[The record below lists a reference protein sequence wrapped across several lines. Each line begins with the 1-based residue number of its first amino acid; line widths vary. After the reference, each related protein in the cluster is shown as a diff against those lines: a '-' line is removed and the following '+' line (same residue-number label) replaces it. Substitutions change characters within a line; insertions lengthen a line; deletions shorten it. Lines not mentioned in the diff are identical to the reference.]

1 MSETIA
7 AIATAHGIGGI
18 CIIRIS
24 GKEALSIA
32 LGLSHRSSLRPRY
45 ATLVNLFDASGEA
58 FGEAI
63 LIYFKAPHSFTGEDV
78 VEVQTHGGFTASSL
92 ALDAVLAL
100 GARIANPGEFSKR
113 AFLNGKMDL
122 SKAEAISDLINSRS
136 QSAAKILARNL
147 RGELEGFID
156 DLRAAL
162 VKTLAFVE
170 VCIDYAEE
178 DLPSDVLQNSQEM
191 LSQNIASLEKI
202 TRISRSRRGLIEG
215 FKVAIVGKP
224 NVGKSSILNSMLSF
238 SRAIVSDEA
247 GTTRDL
253 IEESLQIGTH
263 LIRIVDTAG
272 IRHSGSKL
280 ESIGISYSLRAASEA
295 DVILAVFDASREWD
309 AEDVQ
314 ILKILREQKGKKII
328 YVLNKCDLPRKFH
341 PSAEDLGDDL
351 EAFSAKNFAA
361 ENPIS
366 ENFTAENSIVEN
378 LKQSRTCDASLNSCA
393 QNLKAKN
400 LKRDLNAQNSTS
412 TNSAPT
418 SQIALANSINLVG
431 QNSAAKAGLVSPN
444 TERVTASCA
453 AENFTQDDSKQ
464 NSANSIAPSS
474 SAKNSARQTTQAN
487 SIFTPLEISAN
498 EGVDKILT
506 ALESYLNSQ
515 NFDGLMLS
523 SERQILSCESAL
535 AALKNASERLAC
547 GELELFAFEINRAIE
562 AIARISRP
570 FERDEILDEMFSN
583 FCLGK

>member
-1 MSETIA
+1 VSETIA

-18 CIIRIS
+18 CIVRIS
-24 GKEALSIA
+24 GEEALSIA
-32 LGLSHRSSLRPRY
+32 LSLSHRSSLRPRY

-92 ALDAVLAL
+92 ALDAVLSM

-147 RGELEGFID
+147 RGELADFVAN
-156 DLRAAL
+156 LRAAL

-170 VCIDYAEE
+170 VCIDYAED
-178 DLPSDVLQNSQEM
+178 DLPSDVLQNSREM

-272 IRHSGSKL
+272 IRHSSSKL

-295 DVILAVFDASREWD
+295 DVILAVFDASLEWD
-309 AEDVQ
+309 AEDAQ
-314 ILKILREQKGKKII
+314 ILKILREQKEKKII
-328 YVLNKCDLPRKFH
+328 YILNKCDLPRKFH
-341 PSAEDLGDDL
+341 PSAEDLDEDL
-351 EAFSAKNFAA
+351 EAFSEKNFAA

-366 ENFTAENSIVEN
+366 ENFTAEN

-400 LKRDLNAQNSTS
+400 LKCDLSAQNSTS

-418 SQIALANSINLVG
+418 SQIALANSINLMK

-474 SAKNSARQTTQAN
+474 SAINSAGQNTQAN
-487 SIFTPLEISAN
+487 SIFAPLEISAN

-523 SERQILSCESAL
+523 NERQILSCESAL

>member
-1 MSETIA
+1 M
-7 AIATAHGIGGI
+7 
-18 CIIRIS
+18 
-24 GKEALSIA
+24 
-32 LGLSHRSSLRPRY
+32 
-45 ATLVNLFDASGEA
+45 
-58 FGEAI
+58 
-63 LIYFKAPHSFTGEDV
+63 IYFKAPHSFTGEDV

-136 QSAAKILARNL
+136 QSAAKALARSL
-147 RGELEGFID
+147 RGELADFVAN
-156 DLRAAL
+156 LRAAL

-170 VCIDYAEE
+170 VCIDYAED

-309 AEDVQ
+309 AEDAQ

-341 PSAEDLGDDL
+341 PSAEDLDEDL

-366 ENFTAENSIVEN
+366 ENFTAEN
-378 LKQSRTCDASLNSCA
+378 LKQSQTCDASLNSCA

-400 LKRDLNAQNSTS
+400 LKRDLSAQNSTFI
-412 TNSAPT
+412 NSAPT
-418 SQIALANSINLVG
+418 SQTALANFINPME
-431 QNSAAKAGLVSPN
+431 QNFAAKVELASPN
-444 TERVTASCA
+444 TERATASCA
-453 AENFTQDDSKQ
+453 AENFTKDDSKQ

-474 SAKNSARQTTQAN
+474 SAINSAGQNTQAN

-498 EGVDKILT
+498 EGVDKILA

-523 SERQILSCESAL
+523 NERQILSCESAL

>member
-18 CIIRIS
+18 CIVRIS
-24 GKEALSIA
+24 GEEALSIA
-32 LGLSHRSSLRPRY
+32 LSLSHRSCLRPRY
-45 ATLVNLFDASGEA
+45 ATLVNLFDTSGEA

-147 RGELEGFID
+147 RGELADFVAN
-156 DLRAAL
+156 LRAAL

-170 VCIDYAEE
+170 VCIDYAED
-178 DLPSDVLQNSQEM
+178 DLPADVLQNSQEM

-202 TRISRSRRGLIEG
+202 TRISRSRKGLIEG

-309 AEDVQ
+309 TEDAQ
-314 ILKILREQKGKKII
+314 ILKILREQKDKKII
-328 YVLNKCDLPRKFH
+328 YVLNKCDLSRKFH
-341 PSAEDLGDDL
+341 PSAEDLDEDL
-351 EAFSAKNFAA
+351 EAFSAENFAA

-366 ENFTAENSIVEN
+366 ENFTAEN
-378 LKQSRTCDASLNSCA
+378 LKQSRTRDASLNSCA

-400 LKRDLNAQNSTS
+400 LKRDLSAQNSTS
-412 TNSAPT
+412 TDSVLT

-431 QNSAAKAGLVSPN
+431 QNSAAKAELTSPN
-444 TERVTASCA
+444 TERATASCA
-453 AENFTQDDSKQ
+453 AENFTKDNSKQ
-464 NSANSIAPSS
+464 NSANSIAPNS
-474 SAKNSARQTTQAN
+474 SAINSNSVRQNTQAN
-487 SIFTPLEISAN
+487 SIFAPLEISAN

-523 SERQILSCESAL
+523 NERQILSCESAL

-570 FERDEILDEMFSN
+570 FERDEILDEMFNN

>member
-24 GKEALSIA
+24 GEEALSIA
-32 LGLSHRSSLRPRY
+32 LSLSHRSSLRPRY
-45 ATLVNLFDASGEA
+45 ATLVNLFDVSGEA

-78 VEVQTHGGFTASSL
+78 VEVQTHGGFTTSSL

-136 QSAAKILARNL
+136 QSAAKALARSL
-147 RGELEGFID
+147 RGELADFVAN
-156 DLRAAL
+156 LRAAL

-170 VCIDYAEE
+170 VCIDYAED

-202 TRISRSRRGLIEG
+202 TRISRSRKGLIEG

-309 AEDVQ
+309 AEDAQ
-314 ILKILREQKGKKII
+314 ILKILREQKSKKII

-341 PSAEDLGDDL
+341 PSAEDLDEDL

-361 ENPIS
+361 ENSIP
-366 ENFTAENSIVEN
+366 ENFTAEN
-378 LKQSRTCDASLNSCA
+378 LKQSRTRDASLNSCA

-400 LKRDLNAQNSTS
+400 LKHDLSAQNFTS

-418 SQIALANSINLVG
+418 SQITLANSINPKE
-431 QNSAAKAGLVSPN
+431 QNFAAKAGLSSPN
-444 TERVTASCA
+444 TERSTASCA
-453 AENFTQDDSKQ
+453 AGNFTQNDSKQ
-464 NSANSIAPSS
+464 NSANSIAPNS
-474 SAKNSARQTTQAN
+474 SAINPVRQNTQAN
-487 SIFTPLEISAN
+487 SIFAPLEISAN

-506 ALESYLNSQ
+506 ALQSYLNSQ

-523 SERQILSCESAL
+523 NERQILSCESAL

>member
-24 GKEALSIA
+24 GEEALSIA
-32 LGLSHRSSLRPRY
+32 LSLSHRSFLRPRY

-147 RGELEGFID
+147 RGELADFVAN
-156 DLRAAL
+156 LRAAL

-170 VCIDYAEE
+170 VCIDYAED
-178 DLPSDVLQNSQEM
+178 DLPADVLQNSQEM

-309 AEDVQ
+309 AEDAQ
-314 ILKILREQKGKKII
+314 ILKILREQKDKKII

-351 EAFSAKNFAA
+351 EAFSEKNFAA
-361 ENPIS
+361 
-366 ENFTAENSIVEN
+366 EN

-400 LKRDLNAQNSTS
+400 LKRDLSAQNSTS
-412 TNSAPT
+412 TDSVLT

-474 SAKNSARQTTQAN
+474 SAINSAGQNTQAN

-523 SERQILSCESAL
+523 NERQILSCESAL

>member
-24 GKEALSIA
+24 GEEALSIA
-32 LGLSHRSSLRPRY
+32 LSLSHRSSLRPRY
-45 ATLVNLFDASGEA
+45 ATLVNLFDAFGEA

-147 RGELEGFID
+147 RGELADFVAN
-156 DLRAAL
+156 LRAAL

-170 VCIDYAEE
+170 VCIDYAED
-178 DLPSDVLQNSQEM
+178 DLPSDVLQNSQKM
-191 LSQNIASLEKI
+191 LDGNIKSLGKI
-202 TRISRSRRGLIEG
+202 TRISRSRKGLIEG
-215 FKVAIVGKP
+215 FKVAIVGRP
-224 NVGKSSILNSMLSF
+224 NVGKSSILNALLNF
-238 SRAIVSDEA
+238 ERAIVSDEA

-309 AEDVQ
+309 AEDAQ
-314 ILKILREQKGKKII
+314 ILKILREQKEKKII

-341 PSAEDLGDDL
+341 PSAEDLDEDL
-351 EAFSAKNFAA
+351 EAFSAENFAA

-366 ENFTAENSIVEN
+366 ENFTAEN

-400 LKRDLNAQNSTS
+400 LKRDLSAQNSTS

-418 SQIALANSINLVG
+418 SQTVLANSINLME
-431 QNSAAKAGLVSPN
+431 QNSAAKARLASPN
-444 TERVTASCA
+444 TERATASCA
-453 AENFTQDDSKQ
+453 AENFTKDNSKQ
-464 NSANSIAPSS
+464 NSANSIAPNS
-474 SAKNSARQTTQAN
+474 SAINSNSVRQNTQAN
-487 SIFTPLEISAN
+487 SIFAPLEISAN

-523 SERQILSCESAL
+523 NERQILSCESAL

>member
-24 GKEALSIA
+24 GEEALSIA
-32 LGLSHRSSLRPRY
+32 LSLSHRSSLRPRY

-136 QSAAKILARNL
+136 QSAAKALARSL
-147 RGELEGFID
+147 RGELADFVAN
-156 DLRAAL
+156 LRAAL

-170 VCIDYAEE
+170 VCIDYAED
-178 DLPSDVLQNSQEM
+178 DLPSDMLQNSQEM

-309 AEDVQ
+309 AEDAQ

-328 YVLNKCDLPRKFH
+328 YVLNKCDLSRKFH

-351 EAFSAKNFAA
+351 EAFSAKNFAVK
-361 ENPIS
+361 NPIP
-366 ENFTAENSIVEN
+366 ENFTAEN
-378 LKQSRTCDASLNSCA
+378 LKQSRTRDASLNSCA

-400 LKRDLNAQNSTS
+400 LKRDLSAQNSTS

-464 NSANSIAPSS
+464 NSANSIAPNS
-474 SAKNSARQTTQAN
+474 SAINSARQTTQAN
-487 SIFTPLEISAN
+487 SIFAPLEISAN

-523 SERQILSCESAL
+523 NERQILSCESAL

>member
-1 MSETIA
+1 MIETIA

-24 GKEALSIA
+24 GEEALSIA
-32 LGLSHRSSLRPRY
+32 LSLSHRSSLRPRY

-136 QSAAKILARNL
+136 QSAAKALARSL
-147 RGELEGFID
+147 RGELADFVVN
-156 DLRAAL
+156 LRAAL

-170 VCIDYAEE
+170 VCIDYAED

-309 AEDVQ
+309 AEDAQ
-314 ILKILREQKGKKII
+314 ILKILREQKEKKII

-361 ENPIS
+361 ESPIS
-366 ENFTAENSIVEN
+366 ENFTAEN

-400 LKRDLNAQNSTS
+400 LKRDLSAQNSIF
-412 TNSAPT
+412 TNFAPT
-418 SQIALANSINLVG
+418 SQIALANSINPKE
-431 QNSAAKAGLVSPN
+431 QNFAAKAGLVAPN
-444 TERVTASCA
+444 TERATASCA
-453 AENFTQDDSKQ
+453 AENFKQDDSKQ

-474 SAKNSARQTTQAN
+474 SAINSVRQNTQAN

-523 SERQILSCESAL
+523 NERQILSCESAL

>member
-18 CIIRIS
+18 CIVRIS
-24 GKEALSIA
+24 GEEALSIA
-32 LGLSHRSSLRPRY
+32 LSLSHRSFLRPRY

-147 RGELEGFID
+147 RGELADFVAN
-156 DLRAAL
+156 LRAAL

-170 VCIDYAEE
+170 VCIDYAED

-202 TRISRSRRGLIEG
+202 THISRSRKGLIEG
-215 FKVAIVGKP
+215 FKVAIVGRP
-224 NVGKSSILNSMLSF
+224 NVGKSSILNALLNF
-238 SRAIVSDEA
+238 ERAIVSDEA

-272 IRHSGSKL
+272 IRHGGSKL

-314 ILKILREQKGKKII
+314 ILKILREQKEKKII
-328 YVLNKCDLPRKFH
+328 YVLNKCDLSRKFH
-341 PSAEDLGDDL
+341 PSVEDLDEDL
-351 EAFSAKNFAA
+351 EAFSEKNFAA

-366 ENFTAENSIVEN
+366 ENFTAEN

-400 LKRDLNAQNSTS
+400 LKRDLSAQNSTS

-418 SQIALANSINLVG
+418 SQIALANSINPKE
-431 QNSAAKAGLVSPN
+431 QNFAAKAGLASPN
-444 TERVTASCA
+444 TERATASCA

-474 SAKNSARQTTQAN
+474 SAINSVRQNTQAN
-487 SIFTPLEISAN
+487 SIFAPLEISAN

-506 ALESYLNSQ
+506 ALQSYLNSQ

-523 SERQILSCESAL
+523 NERQILSCESAL

>member
-18 CIIRIS
+18 CIVRIS
-24 GKEALSIA
+24 GEEALSIA
-32 LGLSHRSSLRPRY
+32 LSLSHRSSLRPRY

-147 RGELEGFID
+147 RGELADFVAN
-156 DLRAAL
+156 LRAAL

-170 VCIDYAEE
+170 VCIDYAED
-178 DLPSDVLQNSQEM
+178 DLPADVLQSSQKM
-191 LSQNIASLEKI
+191 LDENIKSLGKI
-202 TRISRSRRGLIEG
+202 TRISRSRKGLIEG
-215 FKVAIVGKP
+215 FKVAIVGRP

-309 AEDVQ
+309 AEDAQ
-314 ILKILREQKGKKII
+314 ILKILREQKEKKII

-341 PSAEDLGDDL
+341 PSAEDLDEDL
-351 EAFSAKNFAA
+351 EAFSAENFAA

-366 ENFTAENSIVEN
+366 ENFTAEN

-400 LKRDLNAQNSTS
+400 LKHDLSAQNSTS
-412 TNSAPT
+412 TDSVLT
-418 SQIALANSINLVG
+418 SQIALANSINPKE
-431 QNSAAKAGLVSPN
+431 QNFAAKTELASPN
-444 TERVTASCA
+444 TERATASCA
-453 AENFTQDDSKQ
+453 AGNFTKDDSKQ

-474 SAKNSARQTTQAN
+474 SAINSAGQNTQAN
-487 SIFTPLEISAN
+487 SIFAPLEISAN

-523 SERQILSCESAL
+523 NERQILSCESAL

>member
-18 CIIRIS
+18 CIVRIS
-24 GKEALSIA
+24 GEEALSIA
-32 LGLSHRSSLRPRY
+32 LSLSHRSSLRPRY

-147 RGELEGFID
+147 RGELADFVAN
-156 DLRAAL
+156 LRAAL

-170 VCIDYAEE
+170 VCIDYAED
-178 DLPSDVLQNSQEM
+178 DLPADVLQSSQKM
-191 LSQNIASLEKI
+191 LDENIKSLGKI
-202 TRISRSRRGLIEG
+202 TRISRSRKGLIEG

-309 AEDVQ
+309 AEDAQ

-341 PSAEDLGDDL
+341 PSAEDLDEDL
-351 EAFSAKNFAA
+351 EAFSANNFAVK
-361 ENPIS
+361 NPIP
-366 ENFTAENSIVEN
+366 ENFTAEN

-400 LKRDLNAQNSTS
+400 LKRDLSAQNSTS

-418 SQIALANSINLVG
+418 SQIALANSINPKE
-431 QNSAAKAGLVSPN
+431 QNFAAKAGLASPN
-444 TERVTASCA
+444 TECATASCA
-453 AENFTQDDSKQ
+453 AGNFTKDDSKQ
-464 NSANSIAPSS
+464 NSANSIAPNS
-474 SAKNSARQTTQAN
+474 SAINPVRQNTQAN
-487 SIFTPLEISAN
+487 FIFTPLEISAN

-523 SERQILSCESAL
+523 NERQILSCESAL
-535 AALKNASERLAC
+535 AALKNASERLSC

>member
-18 CIIRIS
+18 CIVRIS
-24 GKEALSIA
+24 GEEALSIA
-32 LGLSHRSSLRPRY
+32 LSLSHRSSLRPRY

-136 QSAAKILARNL
+136 QSAAKILSRSL
-147 RGELEGFID
+147 RGELADFVAN
-156 DLRAAL
+156 LRAAL

-170 VCIDYAEE
+170 VCIDYAED

-202 TRISRSRRGLIEG
+202 TRISRSRKGLIEG

-272 IRHSGSKL
+272 IRHGGSKL

-309 AEDVQ
+309 AEDAQ
-314 ILKILREQKGKKII
+314 ILKILREQKEKKII
-328 YVLNKCDLPRKFH
+328 YILNKCDLPRKFH
-341 PSAEDLGDDL
+341 PSAEDLDEDL

-361 ENPIS
+361 ENPIL
-366 ENFTAENSIVEN
+366 ENFAAEN
-378 LKQSRTCDASLNSCA
+378 LKQSHTCDASLNSCA

-400 LKRDLNAQNSTS
+400 LKRDLSAQNSTS

-418 SQIALANSINLVG
+418 SQIALANSINPKE
-431 QNSAAKAGLVSPN
+431 QNFAAKVGLVAPN
-444 TERVTASCA
+444 TERATVSCA
-453 AENFTQDDSKQ
+453 AENFTKDDSKQ
-464 NSANSIAPSS
+464 NSANSIAPNSS
-474 SAKNSARQTTQAN
+474 TINSVRQNTQAN
-487 SIFTPLEISAN
+487 SIFAPLEISAN
-498 EGVDKILT
+498 EGVDQILT

-523 SERQILSCESAL
+523 NERQILSCESAL

>member
-18 CIIRIS
+18 CIVRIS
-24 GKEALSIA
+24 GEEALSIA

-136 QSAAKILARNL
+136 QSAAKILSRSL
-147 RGELEGFID
+147 RGELADFVAN
-156 DLRAAL
+156 LRAAL

-202 TRISRSRRGLIEG
+202 TRISRSRKGLIEG

-309 AEDVQ
+309 AEDAQ
-314 ILKILREQKGKKII
+314 ILKILREQKDKKII
-328 YVLNKCDLPRKFH
+328 YVLNKCDLPRKFK
-341 PSAEDLGDDL
+341 ADANCLGEDCAAADADS
-351 EAFSAKNFAA
+351 FKNLARNYTCKNSVALNLKNCADEISVAAA
-361 ENPIS
+361 ENSKIS
-366 ENFTAENSIVEN
+366 AGDSIV
-378 LKQSRTCDASLNSCA
+378 A
-393 QNLKAKN
+393 
-400 LKRDLNAQNSTS
+400 
-412 TNSAPT
+412 
-418 SQIALANSINLVG
+418 
-431 QNSAAKAGLVSPN
+431 
-444 TERVTASCA
+444 
-453 AENFTQDDSKQ
+453 
-464 NSANSIAPSS
+464 
-474 SAKNSARQTTQAN
+474 
-487 SIFTPLEISAN
+487 PLEISAN

-506 ALESYLNSQ
+506 ALQSYLNSQ

-523 SERQILSCESAL
+523 NERQILSCESAL

>member
-18 CIIRIS
+18 CIVRIS
-24 GKEALSIA
+24 GEEALSIA
-32 LGLSHRSSLRPRY
+32 LGLSHRSFLRPRY

-136 QSAAKILARNL
+136 QSAAKILSRSL
-147 RGELEGFID
+147 RGELADFVAN
-156 DLRAAL
+156 LRAAL

-170 VCIDYAEE
+170 VCIDYAED

-202 TRISRSRRGLIEG
+202 TRISRSRKGLIEG

-309 AEDVQ
+309 AEDAQ
-314 ILKILREQKGKKII
+314 ILKILREQKDKKII

-351 EAFSAKNFAA
+351 EAFSEKNFAA
-361 ENPIS
+361 ENSIS
-366 ENFTAENSIVEN
+366 ENFTAEN

-400 LKRDLNAQNSTS
+400 LKRDLSAQNSTS

-464 NSANSIAPSS
+464 NSANSIAPNS
-474 SAKNSARQTTQAN
+474 SAINSARQTTQAN
-487 SIFTPLEISAN
+487 SIFAPLEISAN

-523 SERQILSCESAL
+523 NERQILSCESAL

>member
-18 CIIRIS
+18 CIVRIS
-24 GKEALSIA
+24 GEEALSIA
-32 LGLSHRSSLRPRY
+32 LSLSHRSSLRPRY
-45 ATLVNLFDASGEA
+45 ATLANLFDASGEA

-136 QSAAKILARNL
+136 QSAAKALARSL
-147 RGELEGFID
+147 RGELADFVAN
-156 DLRAAL
+156 LRAAL

-202 TRISRSRRGLIEG
+202 TCISRSRKGLIEG

-253 IEESLQIGTH
+253 IEESMQIGTH

-309 AEDVQ
+309 AEDAQ
-314 ILKILREQKGKKII
+314 ILKILREQKEKK
-328 YVLNKCDLPRKFH
+328 
-341 PSAEDLGDDL
+341 S
-351 EAFSAKNFAA
+351 
-361 ENPIS
+361 
-366 ENFTAENSIVEN
+366 
-378 LKQSRTCDASLNSCA
+378 
-393 QNLKAKN
+393 
-400 LKRDLNAQNSTS
+400 ST
-412 TNSAPT
+412 
-418 SQIALANSINLVG
+418 
-431 QNSAAKAGLVSPN
+431 
-444 TERVTASCA
+444 
-453 AENFTQDDSKQ
+453 F
-464 NSANSIAPSS
+464 
-474 SAKNSARQTTQAN
+474 
-487 SIFTPLEISAN
+487 
-498 EGVDKILT
+498 
-506 ALESYLNSQ
+506 
-515 NFDGLMLS
+515 
-523 SERQILSCESAL
+523 
-535 AALKNASERLAC
+535 
-547 GELELFAFEINRAIE
+547 
-562 AIARISRP
+562 
-570 FERDEILDEMFSN
+570 
-583 FCLGK
+583 

>member
-18 CIIRIS
+18 CIVRIS
-24 GKEALSIA
+24 GEEALSIA
-32 LGLSHRSSLRPRY
+32 LSLSHRSSLRPRY

-147 RGELEGFID
+147 RGELADFVAN
-156 DLRAAL
+156 LRAAL

-170 VCIDYAEE
+170 VCIDYAED
-178 DLPSDVLQNSQEM
+178 DLPSDVLQNSREM
-191 LSQNIASLEKI
+191 LSRNIASLEKI

-272 IRHSGSKL
+272 IRHGGSKL

-309 AEDVQ
+309 AEDAQ
-314 ILKILREQKGKKII
+314 ILKILREQKSKKII

-341 PSAEDLGDDL
+341 PSAEDLDEDL
-351 EAFSAKNFAA
+351 EAFSAENFAA

-366 ENFTAENSIVEN
+366 ENFAAEN

-400 LKRDLNAQNSTS
+400 LERDLSAQNSTS

-453 AENFTQDDSKQ
+453 AENFTQDDFKQ
-464 NSANSIAPSS
+464 NSANSIAPNS
-474 SAKNSARQTTQAN
+474 SAINSAKQNTQAN
-487 SIFTPLEISAN
+487 SIFTPLEISVN

-506 ALESYLNSQ
+506 ALQSYLNSQ

-523 SERQILSCESAL
+523 NERQILSCESAL

>member
-32 LGLSHRSSLRPRY
+32 LSLSHRSCLRPRY

-147 RGELEGFID
+147 RGELADFVAN
-156 DLRAAL
+156 LRAAL

-170 VCIDYAEE
+170 VCIDYAED

-202 TRISRSRRGLIEG
+202 TRISRSRKGLIEG

-309 AEDVQ
+309 AEDAQ

-328 YVLNKCDLPRKFH
+328 YILNKCDLPRKFH

-366 ENFTAENSIVEN
+366 ENFAAEN

-400 LKRDLNAQNSTS
+400 LKRDLSAQNSTS

-418 SQIALANSINLVG
+418 GQTAPANSINLVG
-431 QNSAAKAGLVSPN
+431 QNFAAKVGLASPN
-444 TERVTASCA
+444 TEHATASRA
-453 AENFTQDDSKQ
+453 AENFTKDDSKQ
-464 NSANSIAPSS
+464 NSVNSIASNS
-474 SAKNSARQTTQAN
+474 SAINSVRQNTQAN
-487 SIFTPLEISAN
+487 SIFAPLEISAN

-523 SERQILSCESAL
+523 NERQILSCESAL

>member
-18 CIIRIS
+18 CIVRIS
-24 GKEALSIA
+24 GEEALSIA
-32 LGLSHRSSLRPRY
+32 LSLSHRSSLRPRY

-147 RGELEGFID
+147 RGELADFVAN
-156 DLRAAL
+156 LRAAL

-170 VCIDYAEE
+170 VCIDYAED
-178 DLPSDVLQNSQEM
+178 DLPSDVLQNSREM
-191 LSQNIASLEKI
+191 LSRNIASLEKI

-309 AEDVQ
+309 AEDAQ

-351 EAFSAKNFAA
+351 EAFSAKNLAS

-366 ENFTAENSIVEN
+366 ENCTAEN
-378 LKQSRTCDASLNSCA
+378 LKQSHTCDASLNSCA

-400 LKRDLNAQNSTS
+400 LKRDLSAQNSIS
-412 TNSAPT
+412 ANSAPT
-418 SQIALANSINLVG
+418 SQIALANSINLME
-431 QNSAAKAGLVSPN
+431 QNSAVKAGLASPN
-444 TERVTASCA
+444 TERATASCA
-453 AENFTQDDSKQ
+453 AEDFMQDDSKQ

-474 SAKNSARQTTQAN
+474 SAINSAKQNIQAN
-487 SIFTPLEISAN
+487 SIFAPLEISAN

-506 ALESYLNSQ
+506 ALQSYLNSQ

-523 SERQILSCESAL
+523 NERQILSCESAL

>member
-1 MSETIA
+1 MNETIA

-18 CIIRIS
+18 CIVRIS
-24 GKEALSIA
+24 GGDALRIA
-32 LGLSHRSSLRPRY
+32 LAISHRSRLEPRR
-45 ATLVNLFDASGEA
+45 ATLVDLFDASGEI

-63 LIYFKAPHSFTGEDV
+63 LIYFKSPHSFTGEDI
-78 VEVQTHGGFTASSL
+78 VEIQTHGGFVASSL
-92 ALDAVLAL
+92 ALEAAVSL
-100 GARIANPGEFSKR
+100 GARIAHPGEFSKR
-113 AFLNGKMDL
+113 AFLNDKMDL

-147 RGELEGFID
+147 RGELADFVAN
-156 DLRAAL
+156 LRAAL

-170 VCIDYAEE
+170 VCIDYAED
-178 DLPSDVLQNSQEM
+178 DLPSDVLQSSQKM
-191 LSQNIASLEKI
+191 LDENIKSLGKI
-202 TRISRSRRGLIEG
+202 TRISRSRKGLIEG
-215 FKVAIVGKP
+215 FKVAIVGRP
-224 NVGKSSILNSMLSF
+224 NVGKSSILNALLNF
-238 SRAIVSDEA
+238 ERAIVSDEA

-272 IRHSGSKL
+272 IRHSSSKL

-309 AEDVQ
+309 AEDAQ

-341 PSAEDLGDDL
+341 PSVEDLDEDL
-351 EAFSAKNFAA
+351 EAFSEKNFAA

-366 ENFTAENSIVEN
+366 ENFTAEN
-378 LKQSRTCDASLNSCA
+378 LKQSRTCDVFLNSCA

-400 LKRDLNAQNSTS
+400 LKRDLSAQNSTS
-412 TNSAPT
+412 TNSVFT
-418 SQIALANSINLVG
+418 SQIALANSINPKE
-431 QNSAAKAGLVSPN
+431 QNFAAKAGLSSPN
-444 TERVTASCA
+444 TERATASCA
-453 AENFTQDDSKQ
+453 AENFTKDDSKQ
-464 NSANSIAPSS
+464 NSLNSIAPSS
-474 SAKNSARQTTQAN
+474 SAKNSARQNTQAN
-487 SIFTPLEISAN
+487 SIFAPLEISAN

-523 SERQILSCESAL
+523 NERQILSCESAL
-535 AALKNASERLAC
+535 AALKNASERLSC

>member
-18 CIIRIS
+18 CIVRIS
-24 GKEALSIA
+24 GEEALSIA
-32 LGLSHRSSLRPRY
+32 LSLSHRSSLRPRY
-45 ATLVNLFDASGEA
+45 ATLVNLFDTSGEA

-136 QSAAKILARNL
+136 QSAAKALARSL
-147 RGELEGFID
+147 RGELADFVAN
-156 DLRAAL
+156 LRAAL

-170 VCIDYAEE
+170 VCIDYAED

-309 AEDVQ
+309 AEDAQ
-314 ILKILREQKGKKII
+314 ILKILREQKDKKII

-341 PSAEDLGDDL
+341 PSVEDLDEDL
-351 EAFSAKNFAA
+351 EALSEKNFAA

-366 ENFTAENSIVEN
+366 ENFIAEN
-378 LKQSRTCDASLNSCA
+378 LKQSRTCDTSLNSCA

-400 LKRDLNAQNSTS
+400 LKRDLSAQNSTS
-412 TNSAPT
+412 TDSVLT

-431 QNSAAKAGLVSPN
+431 QNSAAKAELASPN
-444 TERVTASCA
+444 TERATASCA
-453 AENFTQDDSKQ
+453 AENFTKDDSKQ

-474 SAKNSARQTTQAN
+474 SAINSVRQNTRAN
-487 SIFTPLEISAN
+487 SIFAPLEISAN

-523 SERQILSCESAL
+523 NERQILSCESAL

>member
-18 CIIRIS
+18 CIVRIS
-24 GKEALSIA
+24 GEEALSIA
-32 LGLSHRSSLRPRY
+32 LSLSHRSSLRPRY

-78 VEVQTHGGFTASSL
+78 VEVQTHGGLMASSL

-136 QSAAKILARNL
+136 QSAAKALARSL
-147 RGELEGFID
+147 RGELADFVAN
-156 DLRAAL
+156 LRAAL

-170 VCIDYAEE
+170 VCIDYAED

-202 TRISRSRRGLIEG
+202 TRISRSRKGLIEG

-309 AEDVQ
+309 AEDAQ
-314 ILKILREQKGKKII
+314 ILKILREQKDKKII

-361 ENPIS
+361 ESPIS
-366 ENFTAENSIVEN
+366 ENFTAEN
-378 LKQSRTCDASLNSCA
+378 LKQSRTWDASLNSCA

-400 LKRDLNAQNSTS
+400 LKRDLSAQNSTS
-412 TNSAPT
+412 INFVPT

-431 QNSAAKAGLVSPN
+431 QNSTAKAGLASPN
-444 TERVTASCA
+444 TERATASCA
-453 AENFTQDDSKQ
+453 AEDFMQDDSKQ

-474 SAKNSARQTTQAN
+474 SAINSAGQNTQAN
-487 SIFTPLEISAN
+487 SIFAPLEISAN

-523 SERQILSCESAL
+523 NERQILSCESAL

>member
-1 MSETIA
+1 VSETIA

-18 CIIRIS
+18 CIVRIS
-24 GKEALSIA
+24 GEEALSIA
-32 LGLSHRSSLRPRY
+32 LSLSHRSFLRPRY

-147 RGELEGFID
+147 RGELADFVAN
-156 DLRAAL
+156 LRAAL

-170 VCIDYAEE
+170 VCIDYAED
-178 DLPSDVLQNSQEM
+178 DLPSDVLQNSREM
-191 LSQNIASLEKI
+191 LSRNIASLEKI

-309 AEDVQ
+309 AEDAQ

-351 EAFSAKNFAA
+351 EAFSAKNLAS

-366 ENFTAENSIVEN
+366 ENCTAEN
-378 LKQSRTCDASLNSCA
+378 LKQSHTCDASLNSCA

-400 LKRDLNAQNSTS
+400 LKRDLSAQNSIS
-412 TNSAPT
+412 ANSAPT
-418 SQIALANSINLVG
+418 SQIALANSINLME
-431 QNSAAKAGLVSPN
+431 QNSAVKAGLASPN
-444 TERVTASCA
+444 TERATASCA
-453 AENFTQDDSKQ
+453 AEDFMQDDSKQ

-474 SAKNSARQTTQAN
+474 SAINSAKQNIQAN
-487 SIFTPLEISAN
+487 SIFAPLEISAN

-506 ALESYLNSQ
+506 ALQSYLNSQ

-523 SERQILSCESAL
+523 NERQILSCESAL
-535 AALKNASERLAC
+535 TALKNASERLAC

>member
-18 CIIRIS
+18 CIVRIS
-24 GKEALSIA
+24 GEEALSIA
-32 LGLSHRSSLRPRY
+32 LSLSHRSSLRPRY

-136 QSAAKILARNL
+136 QSAAKALARSL
-147 RGELEGFID
+147 RGELADFVAN
-156 DLRAAL
+156 LRAAL

-170 VCIDYAEE
+170 VCIDYAED
-178 DLPSDVLQNSQEM
+178 DLPSDMLQNSQEM

-309 AEDVQ
+309 AEDAQ

-328 YVLNKCDLPRKFH
+328 YVLNKCDLSRKFH

-351 EAFSAKNFAA
+351 EAFSAKNFAVK
-361 ENPIS
+361 NPIP
-366 ENFTAENSIVEN
+366 ENFTAEN
-378 LKQSRTCDASLNSCA
+378 LKQSRTRDASLNSCA

-400 LKRDLNAQNSTS
+400 LKRDLSAQNSTS

-464 NSANSIAPSS
+464 NSANSIAPNS
-474 SAKNSARQTTQAN
+474 SAINSARQTTQAN
-487 SIFTPLEISAN
+487 SIFAPLEISAN

-523 SERQILSCESAL
+523 NERQILSCESAL

>member
-18 CIIRIS
+18 CIVRIS
-24 GKEALSIA
+24 GEEALSIA
-32 LGLSHRSSLRPRY
+32 LSLSHRSSLRPRY

-147 RGELEGFID
+147 RGELADFVAN
-156 DLRAAL
+156 LRAAL

-170 VCIDYAEE
+170 VCIDYAED

-202 TRISRSRRGLIEG
+202 TRISRSRKGLIEG

-272 IRHSGSKL
+272 IRHGGSKL
-280 ESIGISYSLRAASEA
+280 ESIGISYSLRAAGEA

-309 AEDVQ
+309 AEDAQ
-314 ILKILREQKGKKII
+314 ILKILREQKDKKII
-328 YVLNKCDLPRKFH
+328 YVLNKCDLSRKFH
-341 PSAEDLGDDL
+341 PSVEDLDEDL
-351 EAFSAKNFAA
+351 EVFSAKNLAS
-361 ENPIS
+361 ENPIP
-366 ENFTAENSIVEN
+366 ENFAAEN
-378 LKQSRTCDASLNSCA
+378 LKQSRTCDASLNSYA
-393 QNLKAKN
+393 QNLRAKN
-400 LKRDLNAQNSTS
+400 LKRDLSAQNFTS

-418 SQIALANSINLVG
+418 SQIALVNFINPME
-431 QNSAAKAGLVSPN
+431 QNSAAKAGLASPN
-444 TERVTASCA
+444 TERATVGCV
-453 AENFTQDDSKQ
+453 AEDFMQDNSKQ
-464 NSANSIAPSS
+464 NSANSIAPNS
-474 SAKNSARQTTQAN
+474 SAINSVRQNTQAN

-523 SERQILSCESAL
+523 NERQIISCESAL
-535 AALKNASERLAC
+535 AALKNASEHLVC

>member
-18 CIIRIS
+18 CIVRIS
-24 GKEALSIA
+24 GEEALSIA
-32 LGLSHRSSLRPRY
+32 LSLSHRSSLRPRY

-113 AFLNGKMDL
+113 AFLNGKIDL

-147 RGELEGFID
+147 RGELADFVAN
-156 DLRAAL
+156 LRAAL

-170 VCIDYAEE
+170 VCIDYAED
-178 DLPSDVLQNSQEM
+178 DLPSDVLQSSQKM
-191 LSQNIASLEKI
+191 LDENIKSLEKI
-202 TRISRSRRGLIEG
+202 TRISRSRKGLIEG

-309 AEDVQ
+309 AEDAQ
-314 ILKILREQKGKKII
+314 ILKILREQKDKKII

-341 PSAEDLGDDL
+341 PSVEDLDEDL
-351 EAFSAKNFAA
+351 EAFSEKNFAA

-366 ENFTAENSIVEN
+366 ENFTAEN
-378 LKQSRTCDASLNSCA
+378 LKQSRTCDASLNSCV

-400 LKRDLNAQNSTS
+400 LKPDLSAQNSTS

-453 AENFTQDDSKQ
+453 AGNFTKDDSKQ
-464 NSANSIAPSS
+464 NPVNSIAPSS
-474 SAKNSARQTTQAN
+474 SAINSAGQNTQAN

-523 SERQILSCESAL
+523 NERQILSCESAL

>member
-18 CIIRIS
+18 CIVRIS
-24 GKEALSIA
+24 GEEALSIA
-32 LGLSHRSSLRPRY
+32 LSLSHRSSLRPRY
-45 ATLVNLFDASGEA
+45 ATLANLFDASGEA

-92 ALDAVLAL
+92 ALDAVLTL

-136 QSAAKILARNL
+136 QSAAKALARSL
-147 RGELEGFID
+147 RGELADFVAN
-156 DLRAAL
+156 LRAAL

-170 VCIDYAEE
+170 VCIDYAED
-178 DLPSDVLQNSQEM
+178 DLPSDVLQDSQEM

-202 TRISRSRRGLIEG
+202 TRISRSRKGLIEG

-309 AEDVQ
+309 AEDAQ
-314 ILKILREQKGKKII
+314 ILKILREQKDKKII

-341 PSAEDLGDDL
+341 SSAEDLGDDL
-351 EAFSAKNFAA
+351 EAFSEKNFAA

-366 ENFTAENSIVEN
+366 ENLAAEN
-378 LKQSRTCDASLNSCA
+378 LKQSHTCDASLNSCA

-400 LKRDLNAQNSTS
+400 LKRDLSAQNFTS

-418 SQIALANSINLVG
+418 SQIALANFINLME
-431 QNSAAKAGLVSPN
+431 QNFAAKAELASPN
-444 TERVTASCA
+444 TERTTASCA

-474 SAKNSARQTTQAN
+474 SAINSVRQNTQAN
-487 SIFTPLEISAN
+487 SIFAPLEISAN

-523 SERQILSCESAL
+523 NERQILSCESAL
-535 AALKNASERLAC
+535 AALKNASERLVC

>member
-24 GKEALSIA
+24 GEEALSIA
-32 LGLSHRSSLRPRY
+32 LGLSHRSFLRPRY

-136 QSAAKILARNL
+136 QSAAKALARSL
-147 RGELEGFID
+147 RGELADFVAN
-156 DLRAAL
+156 LRGAL

-170 VCIDYAEE
+170 VCIDYAED

-202 TRISRSRRGLIEG
+202 TRISRSRKGLIEG

-272 IRHSGSKL
+272 IRHGGSKL

-309 AEDVQ
+309 AEDAQ

-341 PSAEDLGDDL
+341 PSAEDLGEDL
-351 EAFSAKNFAA
+351 EAFSEKNFTA

-366 ENFTAENSIVEN
+366 ENFTAEN

-400 LKRDLNAQNSTS
+400 LKRDLSAQNSTS

-444 TERVTASCA
+444 TERATASCA

-464 NSANSIAPSS
+464 NSANSIAPNS
-474 SAKNSARQTTQAN
+474 SAINSAKQNTQAN

-523 SERQILSCESAL
+523 NERQILSCESAL

>member
-18 CIIRIS
+18 CIVRIS
-24 GKEALSIA
+24 GEEALSIA
-32 LGLSHRSSLRPRY
+32 LSLSHRSSLCPRY
-45 ATLVNLFDASGEA
+45 ATLVNLFDTSGEA

-136 QSAAKILARNL
+136 QSAAKILSRSL
-147 RGELEGFID
+147 RGELADFVAN
-156 DLRAAL
+156 LRAAL

-170 VCIDYAEE
+170 VCIDYAED

-272 IRHSGSKL
+272 IRHGGSKL

-309 AEDVQ
+309 AEDAQ
-314 ILKILREQKGKKII
+314 ILKILREQKDKKII
-328 YVLNKCDLPRKFH
+328 YVLNKCDLSRKFH
-341 PSAEDLGDDL
+341 PSAEDLGEDL
-351 EAFSAKNFAA
+351 EAFSEKNFAA

-366 ENFTAENSIVEN
+366 ENFTAEN
-378 LKQSRTCDASLNSCA
+378 LKQSRTCDVFLNSCA

-400 LKRDLNAQNSTS
+400 LKRDLSAQNSTS
-412 TNSAPT
+412 TNYAPT
-418 SQIALANSINLVG
+418 SQIALANSINLME
-431 QNSAAKAGLVSPN
+431 QNSAAKAGLASPN
-444 TERVTASCA
+444 TERTTASCA

-474 SAKNSARQTTQAN
+474 FAINSVRQNTQAN
-487 SIFTPLEISAN
+487 SIFAPLEISAN

-523 SERQILSCESAL
+523 NERQILSCESAL
-535 AALKNASERLAC
+535 AALKNASECLAC

>member
-18 CIIRIS
+18 CIVRIS
-24 GKEALSIA
+24 GEEALSIA
-32 LGLSHRSSLRPRY
+32 LSLSHRSSLRPRY

-100 GARIANPGEFSKR
+100 GAHIANPGEFSKR

-147 RGELEGFID
+147 RGELADFVAN
-156 DLRAAL
+156 LRAAL

-170 VCIDYAEE
+170 VCIDYAED

-272 IRHSGSKL
+272 IRHSSSKL

-309 AEDVQ
+309 AEDMQ
-314 ILKILREQKGKKII
+314 ILKILREQKEKKII

-341 PSAEDLGDDL
+341 PSVEDLGDDL
-351 EAFSAKNFAA
+351 EAFSTKNFAA

-366 ENFTAENSIVEN
+366 ENFAAEN
-378 LKQSRTCDASLNSCA
+378 LKQSQTCDASLNSCA

-400 LKRDLNAQNSTS
+400 LKRDLSAQNSTS
-412 TNSAPT
+412 INSAPT
-418 SQIALANSINLVG
+418 GQITPANSINLVG

-523 SERQILSCESAL
+523 NERQILSCESAL
-535 AALKNASERLAC
+535 TALKNASERLAC
-547 GELELFAFEINRAIE
+547 GELELFTFEINRAIE

>member
-1 MSETIA
+1 MNETIA

-18 CIIRIS
+18 CIVRIS
-24 GKEALSIA
+24 GGDALRIA
-32 LGLSHRSSLRPRY
+32 LATSHPGRLEPRR
-45 ATLVNLFDASGEA
+45 ATLVDLFDASGEI

-63 LIYFKAPHSFTGEDV
+63 LIYFKSPHSFTGEDI
-78 VEVQTHGGFTASSL
+78 VEIQTHGGFVASSL
-92 ALDAVLAL
+92 ALEAAVSL
-100 GARIANPGEFSKR
+100 GARIAHPGEFSKR
-113 AFLNGKMDL
+113 AFLNDKMDL

-147 RGELEGFID
+147 RGELADFVAN
-156 DLRAAL
+156 LRAAL

-170 VCIDYAEE
+170 VCIDYAED
-178 DLPSDVLQNSQEM
+178 DLPSDVLQSSQKM
-191 LSQNIASLEKI
+191 LDENIKSLGKI
-202 TRISRSRRGLIEG
+202 TRISRSRKGLIEG
-215 FKVAIVGKP
+215 FKVAIVGRP
-224 NVGKSSILNSMLSF
+224 NVGKSSILNALLNF
-238 SRAIVSDEA
+238 ERAIVSDEA

-309 AEDVQ
+309 AEDAQ
-314 ILKILREQKGKKII
+314 ILKILREQKDKKII

-341 PSAEDLGDDL
+341 PSTEDLGEDL
-351 EAFSAKNFAA
+351 EAFSEKNFAA

-366 ENFTAENSIVEN
+366 ENFTAEN
-378 LKQSRTCDASLNSCA
+378 LKQSRTCDVFLNSCA

-400 LKRDLNAQNSTS
+400 LKRDLSAQNSTS
-412 TNSAPT
+412 TNSTPT
-418 SQIALANSINLVG
+418 SQTVLANSINPKE
-431 QNSAAKAGLVSPN
+431 QNFAAKTGLVSPN
-444 TERVTASCA
+444 TERVTASCV
-453 AENFTQDDSKQ
+453 EKNFTQDDFKQ
-464 NSANSIAPSS
+464 NSANSIAPNS
-474 SAKNSARQTTQAN
+474 SAINSAKQNTQAN
-487 SIFTPLEISAN
+487 SIFAPLEISAN

-523 SERQILSCESAL
+523 NERQILSCESAL

>member
-18 CIIRIS
+18 CIVRIS
-24 GKEALSIA
+24 GEEALSIA
-32 LGLSHRSSLRPRY
+32 LSLSHRSSLRPRY
-45 ATLVNLFDASGEA
+45 ATLVNLFDASDEA

-147 RGELEGFID
+147 RGELADFVAN
-156 DLRAAL
+156 LRAAL

-170 VCIDYAEE
+170 VCIDYAED
-178 DLPSDVLQNSQEM
+178 DLPSDVLQSSQKM
-191 LSQNIASLEKI
+191 LDENIKSLGKI
-202 TRISRSRRGLIEG
+202 TRISRSRKGLIEG

-309 AEDVQ
+309 AEDAQ
-314 ILKILREQKGKKII
+314 ILKILREQKDKKII

-351 EAFSAKNFAA
+351 EAFSEKNFAA
-361 ENPIS
+361 ENPIP
-366 ENFTAENSIVEN
+366 ENSAAEN

-400 LKRDLNAQNSTS
+400 LKRDLSAQNSTS
-412 TNSAPT
+412 TDSVLT

-464 NSANSIAPSS
+464 NSANSIASSS

-487 SIFTPLEISAN
+487 SIFTLLEISAN

-523 SERQILSCESAL
+523 NERQILSCESAL

>member
-18 CIIRIS
+18 CIVRIS
-24 GKEALSIA
+24 GEEALSIA
-32 LGLSHRSSLRPRY
+32 LSLSHRSSLRPRY

-136 QSAAKILARNL
+136 QSAAKALARSL
-147 RGELEGFID
+147 RGELADFVAN
-156 DLRAAL
+156 LRAAL

-170 VCIDYAEE
+170 VCIDYAED

-202 TRISRSRRGLIEG
+202 TRISRSRKGLIEG

-309 AEDVQ
+309 AEDAQ
-314 ILKILREQKGKKII
+314 ILKILCEQKDKKII

-341 PSAEDLGDDL
+341 PSAQDLGDDL
-351 EAFSAKNFAA
+351 EAFSAKNLAS
-361 ENPIS
+361 ENPIP
-366 ENFTAENSIVEN
+366 ENFAAEN
-378 LKQSRTCDASLNSCA
+378 LKQSRTCDASLNSYA

-400 LKRDLNAQNSTS
+400 LKRDLSAQNSTS
-412 TNSAPT
+412 TNSVFT
-418 SQIALANSINLVG
+418 SQIALANSINPKE
-431 QNSAAKAGLVSPN
+431 QNFAAKAGLSSPN
-444 TERVTASCA
+444 TERATASCA
-453 AENFTQDDSKQ
+453 AENFTKDDSKQ

-474 SAKNSARQTTQAN
+474 SAINSVGQNTQAN
-487 SIFTPLEISAN
+487 SIFAPLEISAN
-498 EGVDKILT
+498 EGVDQILT
-506 ALESYLNSQ
+506 ALQSYLNSQ

-523 SERQILSCESAL
+523 NERQILSCESAL

>member
-18 CIIRIS
+18 CIVRIS
-24 GKEALSIA
+24 GEEALSIA
-32 LGLSHRSSLRPRY
+32 LSLSHRSSLRPRY
-45 ATLVNLFDASGEA
+45 ATLVNLFDTSGEA

-136 QSAAKILARNL
+136 QSAAKALARSL
-147 RGELEGFID
+147 RGELADFVAN
-156 DLRAAL
+156 LRAAL

-170 VCIDYAEE
+170 VCIDYAED

-309 AEDVQ
+309 AEDAQ
-314 ILKILREQKGKKII
+314 ILKILREQKEKKII

-341 PSAEDLGDDL
+341 PSAEDLDEDL
-351 EAFSAKNFAA
+351 EAFSEKNFAA
-361 ENPIS
+361 ENPIP
-366 ENFTAENSIVEN
+366 ENFAAEN

-400 LKRDLNAQNSTS
+400 LKRDLSAQNSTS

-453 AENFTQDDSKQ
+453 AGNFTKDDSKQ
-464 NSANSIAPSS
+464 NPANSIAPNSF
-474 SAKNSARQTTQAN
+474 AINSARQTTQAN
-487 SIFTPLEISAN
+487 SIFAPLEISAN

-506 ALESYLNSQ
+506 ALQSYLNSQ

-523 SERQILSCESAL
+523 NERQILSCESAL

>member
-24 GKEALSIA
+24 GEEALSIA
-32 LGLSHRSSLRPRY
+32 LSLSHRSSLRPRY

-78 VEVQTHGGFTASSL
+78 VEVQAHGGFTASSL

-136 QSAAKILARNL
+136 QSAAKALARSL
-147 RGELEGFID
+147 RGELADFVAN
-156 DLRAAL
+156 LRAAL

-170 VCIDYAEE
+170 VCIDYAED
-178 DLPSDVLQNSQEM
+178 DLPADVLQNSQEM

-309 AEDVQ
+309 AEDAQ

-361 ENPIS
+361 ENPIP
-366 ENFTAENSIVEN
+366 ENFTAEN

-400 LKRDLNAQNSTS
+400 LKRDLSAQNSTS

-418 SQIALANSINLVG
+418 SQIAPANSINLVG
-431 QNSAAKAGLVSPN
+431 QNFAAKVGLASPN

-474 SAKNSARQTTQAN
+474 SAINSAKQNTQAN

-506 ALESYLNSQ
+506 ALECYLNSQ

-523 SERQILSCESAL
+523 NERQILSCESAL